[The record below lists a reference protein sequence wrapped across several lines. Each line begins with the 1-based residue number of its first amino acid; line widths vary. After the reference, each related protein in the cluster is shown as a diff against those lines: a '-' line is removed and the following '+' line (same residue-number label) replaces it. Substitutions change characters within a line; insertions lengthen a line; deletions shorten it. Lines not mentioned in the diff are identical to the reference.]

1 MNVDIFF
8 SWGYWFDIPCLGGN
22 LDKISSLLGKTFI
35 LVVRYTNVNNT
46 ANPTISSSGTFER
59 QSLSTEVV
67 GAVADAE
74 DEPATALTP
83 PLASVI
89 DPDALD
95 SLFQVGSHGQ
105 VEFSYLGYQI
115 TVDSAGNVT
124 LDE

>member
-1 MNVDIFF
+1 MWREVRYSLFER
-8 SWGYWFDIPCLGGN
+8 N
-22 LDKISSLLGKTFI
+22 LDVISNLLGKTFI
-35 LVVRYTNVNNT
+35 LTVRYTTVNNT
-46 ANPTISSSGTFER
+46 ANPTIGSSGTFER
-59 QSLSTEVV
+59 RSLSTAVV
-67 GAVADAE
+67 GTVADAE
-74 DEPATALTP
+74 NKPATALTP

-95 SLFQVGSHGQ
+95 SLFKVGSHGQ

>member
-1 MNVDIFF
+1 M
-8 SWGYWFDIPCLGGN
+8 
-22 LDKISSLLGKTFI
+22 
-35 LVVRYTNVNNT
+35 NNT

-59 QSLSTEVV
+59 RSLSTAVI
-67 GAVADAE
+67 GTVADAE

>member
-1 MNVDIFF
+1 MLIYFSHGDTGSIFPV
-8 SWGYWFDIPCLGGN
+8 WGGN

-46 ANPTISSSGTFER
+46 ANPTRSSSGTFER
-59 QSLSTEVV
+59 RSLSTAVV
-67 GAVADAE
+67 GTVADAE

-95 SLFQVGSHGQ
+95 SLFQVGSHGR

-115 TVDSAGNVT
+115 TVDSAGNVM
-124 LDE
+124 LNE

>member
-1 MNVDIFF
+1 MWRSVRY
-8 SWGYWFDIPCLGGN
+8 SLYWGGD
-22 LDKISSLLGKTFI
+22 LDTISNLLGKTFI